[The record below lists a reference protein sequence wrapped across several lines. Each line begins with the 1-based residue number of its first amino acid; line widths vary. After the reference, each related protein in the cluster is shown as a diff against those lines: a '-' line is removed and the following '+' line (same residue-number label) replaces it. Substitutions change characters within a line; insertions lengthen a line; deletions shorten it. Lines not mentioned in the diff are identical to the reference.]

1 MLTFIAPWDQLW
13 IIQNIKDR
21 LPKDLAD
28 SVIAISYHDLRRLRS
43 IESGAVIFTG
53 LGVITDHQREAGAEI
68 YTQLSKKNGF
78 VKLLNQPKA
87 SLRRLDLIKKLHE
100 TGIND
105 FLAYK
110 TDEYHS
116 KTVTFPVFV
125 REARRHSGS
134 LTGLIENLS
143 DLEKSIEHLKRAG
156 YPPNDL
162 LIVEF
167 CDTSDE
173 NGLYRKYSALKIG
186 DAIIPR
192 YLSLG
197 YHWVVKENEPDPNT
211 GELYDEQKIQD
222 ELDYIHNNPHK
233 KRLQRIFALANIDYG
248 RIDYGMKDGKLQ
260 VWEINT
266 LPTFGQPP
274 GFEKP
279 FQNSTRR
286 KARSKAKEL
295 FYKEFKCAVRALS
308 TQNHRGK
315 LPLNLSGEI
324 RKPLA
329 REERKQKAVNAAV
342 QMGEKI
348 PRIPFLD
355 NLRTIIKRKLRSK
368 NESAPKI

>member
-1 MLTFIAPWDQLW
+1 MLTFIAPRDQLW

-28 SVIAISYHDLRRLRS
+28 SVIAISYHDLRRLRLF
-43 IESGAVIFTG
+43 EPGTVIFTG
-53 LGVITDHQREAGAEI
+53 LGVITDHQREAGAET
-68 YTQLSKKNGF
+68 YKLLSKENGS
-78 VKLLNQPKA
+78 VTLLNHPKR

-105 FLAYK
+105 FLACK
-110 TDEYHS
+110 ADEYHS
-116 KTVTFPVFV
+116 VSLTFPVFV

-134 LTGLIENLS
+134 LTELIENLS

-156 YPPNDL
+156 YPPKDL

-186 DAIIPR
+186 DTIIPR

-197 YHWVVKENEPDPNT
+197 YKWVVKENEPDPDT
-211 GELYDEQKIQD
+211 GDLYDEQKIQD
-222 ELDYIHNNPHK
+222 ELYYIHNNPHK
-233 KRLQRIFALANIDYG
+233 KELQRIFALANIDYG
-248 RIDYGMKDGKLQ
+248 RIDYGVKDGKLR

-266 LPTFGQPP
+266 LPTFGQAP

-295 FYKEFKCAVRALS
+295 FYKEFISAVQALS
-308 TQNHRGK
+308 KQNSTEKIPYH
-315 LPLNLSGEI
+315 LSGKI
-324 RKPLA
+324 RRPLA

-342 QMGEKI
+342 QMGEKF
-348 PRIPFLD
+348 PRIPCLD